1 MQIIRNYYQLKIILT
16 LVFLL
21 VTGGFTTATA
31 TATAN
36 TTKSNTEQNKQII
49 LSGADIAASQAALP
63 EFIQNNKSSH
73 VLFGIYPVYLYD
85 FNLLQGKYSISFYAW
100 WRTKKK
106 DYDPSKSVEIT
117 NAANYHSKIGMMNKK
132 IGDEYV
138 TYVHYYADMYKNWD
152 IKKFPFDHQ
161 YLDVRLEDFADI
173 NNVVF
178 LPDLKQSNLH
188 SELILRGWNIINFYL
203 KDSVTRYS
211 TNFGDISTKEGL
223 YSRLTFVIEIKR
235 QGWRL
240 FFDYFAGFFI
250 AAFLCFMVYLVEP
263 GSSGMSIR
271 SSLALGAVF
280 SFVGN
285 KYILNQVLP
294 FTTDFTLNDSIQ
306 LATFILIFISVLYYV
321 LVDAYMHGKN
331 IASYKKINYLLGI
344 LFIFIYVSYVGTNT
358 FFAIVS

>member
-1 MQIIRNYYQLKIILT
+1 MQIARISHQLQIILT
-16 LVFLL
+16 LVFFLL
-21 VTGGFTTATA
+21 TGGSTAV
-31 TATAN
+31 AN
-36 TTKSNTEQNKQII
+36 TTKPSVEENKKII
-49 LSGADIAASQAALP
+49 LSDAGITANQPTVLES
-63 EFIQNNKSSH
+63 IQNNKTSH

-85 FNLLQGKYSISFYAW
+85 FNMLQGKYSISFYAW
-100 WRTKKK
+100 WRTTKK

-117 NAANYHSKIGMMNKK
+117 NAANYHSKIGMLNKK
-132 IGDEYV
+132 IGDQYV

-188 SELILRGWNIINFYL
+188 SELILRGWSIVNFYL
-203 KDSVTRYS
+203 KDSITRYN

-240 FFDYFAGFFI
+240 FFNYFAGFFI
-250 AAFLCFMVYLVEP
+250 AAFLCFMVYLVQP
-263 GSSGMSIR
+263 GGSGMSIR

-294 FTTDFTLNDSIQ
+294 FTTDFTLNDAIQ
-306 LATFILIFISVLYYV
+306 LATFILIFITVLYYV
-321 LVDAYMHGKN
+321 LIDAYMHDKN
-331 IASYKKINYLLGI
+331 IVSYRIINYILGT
-344 LFIFIYVSYVGTNT
+344 LFILIYMGYIATNT
-358 FFAIVS
+358 YFAIIS